1 MNARTAAIAV
11 IATLALGVI
20 TYFALRPRTPV
31 PAPVGPASRLSTVT
45 AATLVRIADGGEAA
59 ALSAAPDLDTW
70 LIQAGPAEPSW
81 PAESGAVQGALRLLS
96 ELSRVPASPS
106 RPPASADCATVT
118 LSIPNQPDLT
128 LFLTRQSL
136 GGKTKAHELTND
148 PSASLELD
156 APTQTA
162 ELFRPRNILA
172 WRRADLL
179 AAPGTPTDLR
189 IESSS
194 ATLAFKQVDGKWT
207 LMLPVPA
214 PVDQAAMKEL
224 LGAALPAT
232 RFTTSA
238 DSTPKSS
245 AGSPVA
251 TITRTTRI
259 VNTRGDAELLTTEVT
274 IGGAADTAQ
283 ETFHA
288 SAVAH
293 RTIVAAKQ
301 ASGTPAV
308 AWGPVNAVLDGA
320 SITAIAR
327 TPEYYV
333 SKRAVQAP
341 AADIAGLRVLPP
353 TNAFQL
359 TTPLGDDGDPAAT
372 YARTLDGWTRDGT
385 PLDGASA
392 SVLATLLSLLSESPA
407 ARIHLTGIDH
417 PITPLCTLAL
427 RNTAGG
433 LVEVVGIGEDE
444 TSIYIRSGRVIREY
458 AKASS
463 ADALTLLRP

>member
-11 IATLALGVI
+11 IATLALGVV
-20 TYFALRPRTPV
+20 TYFALQPRS
-31 PAPVGPASRLSTVT
+31 PAPMPPGAASRLSTVNT
-45 AATLVRIADGGEAA
+45 ATLVRVADGDESVT
-59 ALSAAPDLDTW
+59 LTAAPELDTW

-81 PAESGAVQGALRLLS
+81 PAETGAVQGALRLLS
-96 ELSRVPASPS
+96 ELSRVPAHPS
-106 RPPASADCATVT
+106 RPPASTECASVT
-118 LSIPNQPDLT
+118 LALPNQPDLSL
-128 LFLTRQSL
+128 LFTRQSL
-136 GGKTKAHELTND
+136 GGTTKAHELTAD
-148 PSASLELD
+148 TTASLELD
-156 APTQTA
+156 APSQTA
-162 ELFRPRNILA
+162 ELFRPRNVLA
-172 WRRADLL
+172 WRRPDLL
-179 AAPGTPTDLR
+179 AAPGTPTDIR

-214 PVDQAAMKEL
+214 PVEPAAMKEL
-224 LGAALPAT
+224 LSATLPAT
-232 RFTTSA
+232 RFTPSTE
-238 DSTPKSS
+238 STPPS
-245 AGSPVA
+245 ALNSPVA

-259 VNTRGDAELLTTEVT
+259 VNTRGDAELITTEVT
-274 IGGAADTAQ
+274 IGTAADTAQ

-288 SAVAH
+288 SAVAR
-293 RTIVAAKQ
+293 RTLVAVKQ
-301 ASGTPAV
+301 PSGTPST

-333 SKRAVQAP
+333 SKRAVQVP

-353 TNAFQL
+353 THAFQL
-359 TTPLGDDGDPAAT
+359 TTPLGDDGDSAAT
-372 YARTLDGWTRDGT
+372 YVRTLDGWTRDGT

-392 SVLATLLSLLSESPA
+392 SATAALLFLLSESPA
-407 ARIHLTGIDH
+407 ARVHLTGIDH
-417 PITPLCTLAL
+417 PITPHCALAV
-427 RNTAGG
+427 RNAAGG

-458 AKASS
+458 TKSGS